1 MQVLAAVE
9 KFQHDILENLA
20 LVIKAIGPHIRQALL
35 ALTADL
41 ERLLEI
47 RHGGAQG
54 LDVALVDQLRDL
66 LTAVRRVAAV
76 GLGAVPGQGVLLGLR
91 AREEGRGRREDARD
105 LRARDAV
112 VFQVDEAGLL
122 EAAEEGVGGG
132 LLFGGRAG
140 EEEREVD

>member
-1 MQVLAAVE
+1 
-9 KFQHDILENLA
+9 
-20 LVIKAIGPHIRQALL
+20 
-35 ALTADL
+35 
-41 ERLLEI
+41 
-47 RHGGAQG
+47 
-54 LDVALVDQLRDL
+54 
-66 LTAVRRVAAV
+66 VRRVAAV
-76 GLGAVPGQGVLLGLR
+76 GLRAVPSQGVLLGLR

-122 EAAEEGVGGG
+122 EAAEEGVSGG